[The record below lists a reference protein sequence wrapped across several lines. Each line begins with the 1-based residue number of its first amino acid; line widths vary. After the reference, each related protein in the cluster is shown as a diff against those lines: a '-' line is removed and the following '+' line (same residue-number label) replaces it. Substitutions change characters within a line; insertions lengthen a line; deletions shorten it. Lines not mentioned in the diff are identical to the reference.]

1 MLKEIFLL
9 AASITPYIQEPQRTI
24 VNANTY
30 EVVNATSSRIM
41 LYQAYSDE
49 EVEFSGKSRSFYP
62 FKVQTA
68 DDFELYI
75 YKTDYPTAPTD
86 FYYIYKASD
95 FEEPVSLTFQ
105 SVNQEVWRATID
117 AYEPSTGV
125 QIGRKESLSGVH
137 AYINEERL
145 GINGNLNETLP
156 YDTLTNLIPSG
167 VTFKYVVASG
177 VYDQTF
183 SSLYA
188 YKVKASQGS
197 VNSVALYVD
206 ANRTSI
212 IAFNGYDPNLNP
224 FLLYLNQFT
233 NEIVFQSGYKNV
245 VYGEMEGTLPY
256 FFSSNKTGF
265 MRYDDESI
273 NSAWD
278 TLTKAFELVA
288 MVFTAI
294 GVPFSWMIMPGISI
308 GILLVVPLLIAMFV
322 WLIKFLKKG

>member
-1 MLKEIFLL
+1 MLKEILLL
-9 AASITPYIQEPQRTI
+9 AASITPYIHEPQRTI

-30 EVVNATSSRIM
+30 EVVNATSSRIV
-41 LYQAYSDE
+41 LYQGYSDE
-49 EVEFSGKSRSFYP
+49 EVEFSGKSKSFYP
-62 FKVQTA
+62 YKVQTA
-68 DDFELYI
+68 DVLELFI
-75 YKTDYPTAPTD
+75 YKSDYPSAPTD
-86 FYYIYKASD
+86 FYYIYKAAD
-95 FEEPVSLTFQ
+95 FEDPVSLTFT
-105 SVNQEVWRATID
+105 SVNQEVWHATID

-125 QIGRKESLSGVH
+125 QIGRRESLSGVH
-137 AYINEERL
+137 AYIYEERL

-156 YDTLTNLIPSG
+156 YNTLTNLIPSG
-167 VTFKYVVASG
+167 VTFKYVLKTGIAN
-177 VYDQTF
+177 QTM
-183 SSLYA
+183 SVLYA
-188 YKVKASQGS
+188 MKSKVEKGS
-197 VNSVALYVD
+197 INNVALYVD

-224 FLLYLNQFT
+224 FLLYLNNFT

-256 FFSSNKTGF
+256 FFTETKTGF
-265 MRYDDESI
+265 MAYDNESI